1 MEVKIA
7 VQNVARELEI
17 ETDATPKQVGDEI
30 AAAIRDGG
38 LLTLKDAKGRQ
49 VIVPGA
55 AIGWVQIGESEK
67 AKVGFGAS

>member
-17 ETDATPKQVGDEI
+17 ETDASPTQVSDEI

-38 LLTLKDAKGRQ
+38 VLTLRDAKGRQ
-49 VIVPGA
+49 VIVPGSV
-55 AIGWVQIGESEK
+55 IGWVQLGEPEK
-67 AKVGFGAS
+67 TRVGFGG

>member
-17 ETDATPKQVGDEI
+17 ETDATPAQVSDQI

-38 LLTLKDAKGRQ
+38 VLTLRDAKGRQ
-49 VIVPGA
+49 VIVPGSV
-55 AIGWVQIGESEK
+55 IGWVQIGEPEK
-67 AKVGFGAS
+67 ARVGFGG

>member
-17 ETDATPKQVGDEI
+17 ETDESSKQVADEVTS
-30 AAAIRDGG
+30 ALRDGG
-38 LLTLKDAKGRQ
+38 VLTLRDAKGRQ
-49 VIVPGA
+49 VIVPAA

-67 AKVGFGAS
+67 SRVGFGG